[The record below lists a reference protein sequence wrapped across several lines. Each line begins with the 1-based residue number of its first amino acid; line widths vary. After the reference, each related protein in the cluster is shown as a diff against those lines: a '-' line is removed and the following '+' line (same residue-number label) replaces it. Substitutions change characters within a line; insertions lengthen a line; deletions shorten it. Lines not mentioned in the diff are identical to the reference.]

1 MDSGEVRSDG
11 EDGRGGRGSR
21 GGRGGARRCTARTTT
36 SDGAFEAAPQNTTI
50 KLSQRWGVAHPRGA
64 SDAAT
69 GGEGNSA
76 TRARIH
82 DDHRA
87 MTTMIIIALAPPA
100 AQNNKQQSTKDGL
113 YEVDATGGQREGA
126 GELRSGG
133 DYGRGRRRARW
144 ATTITTTFEGARKAP
159 LLNNQILYTTATT
172 TRTRRQK
179 R

>member
-1 MDSGEVRSDG
+1 MMHRAHHDKQHGVRG
-11 EDGRGGRGSR
+11 H
-21 GGRGGARRCTARTTT
+21 
-36 SDGAFEAAPQNTTI
+36 PKNTTI

-64 SDAAT
+64 SGAAT

-76 TRARIH
+76 TRARMH

-126 GELRSGG
+126 GELRTEEWWGLWQGEAESAMG
-133 DYGRGRRRARW
+133 DDDNHDIRRS
-144 ATTITTTFEGARKAP
+144 EEEP
-159 LLNNQILYTTATT
+159 LTQQSNSLYNGNNNKNTTAEAVGCW
-172 TRTRRQK
+172 RE
-179 R
+179 